1 MVAPRRSSGSCRLW
15 WPWGAVPDRK
25 VRQGSQGSRQS
36 CACRLPLLANR
47 GLVEAKW
54 PRVKSAPGCSGCRLL
69 QLPPFGWSFVRPPL
83 CWRSAAIC
91 FVFVGTVAP
100 VQFRGLLVVPV
111 AGAKSL
117 GLGALSSR
125 HWGGKCKLGS
135 QVSAQKMTLGLI
147 PEAMV
152 TAAGHLTS
160 ACDVP
165 IAAAS
170 VLKQT
175 SRVRHCE

>member
-100 VQFRGLLVVPV
+100 RAISRPLGGSCRRGQKPRSWCSLLAALGWQVQAWIPG
-111 AGAKSL
+111 
-117 GLGALSSR
+117 LSSENDLGPDPR
-125 HWGGKCKLGS
+125 GHGDGGRAPHQCLRRANCGS
-135 QVSAQKMTLGLI
+135 FRSEADKQSATL
-147 PEAMV
+147 
-152 TAAGHLTS
+152 
-160 ACDVP
+160 
-165 IAAAS
+165 
-170 VLKQT
+170 
-175 SRVRHCE
+175 